1 MRSITYYIFFLFIF
15 FLTNSQAS
23 SKTVFVDI
31 DYLINNSTYGK
42 KIIKKIETED
52 NKNVEILKARE
63 VSLKKI
69 EDEIKKKK
77 NIISNEELQ
86 KEINLLKKKIEEFKS
101 EKNTLVKNFSKF
113 KNDQLNIIF
122 LEINKIIKDYMTKNS
137 IDIVFDKKNIYI
149 GKSSIDITQNIL
161 QEIEKKLNE

>member
-1 MRSITYYIFFLFIF
+1 MKSINFYIFFLFIF

-23 SKTVFVDI
+23 SNTVFVDI
-31 DYLINNSTYGK
+31 DYLINNSTFGK

-52 NKNVEILKARE
+52 SKNVEILKSRE

-86 KEINLLKKKIEEFKS
+86 KEINLLKIKIEEFKS

-149 GKSSIDITQNIL
+149 GKSSIDITQNVL